1 MMPELEQNALQ
12 VNALRALRLMDLTSL
27 NDTDTAADIRALAT
41 AAQTPFGPPA
51 ALCVYP
57 RFIAVAK
64 QQLAELNLTNVKI
77 ATVANFPHGAADVAQ
92 AVQQCL
98 EAAALGA
105 DEIDVVFPYQ
115 ALMAGNAAIGLELV
129 SACRAALD
137 KSVLLKVIIES
148 GELKTPALIQQ
159 ASEISIEAGANF
171 IKTSTG
177 KVPVNATLA
186 AAEIMLNT
194 IKNSG
199 KAVGFKAAGGVRSAQ
214 EAADYLA
221 LADTILG
228 ENWVSAATWRFGA
241 SSLLG
246 SLLLTLQQGVS
257 LDAQGY

>member
-1 MMPELEQNALQ
+1 
-12 VNALRALRLMDLTSL
+12 
-27 NDTDTAADIRALAT
+27 
-41 AAQTPFGPPA
+41 
-51 ALCVYP
+51 
-57 RFIAVAK
+57 
-64 QQLAELNLTNVKI
+64 
-77 ATVANFPHGAADVAQ
+77 
-92 AVQQCL
+92 
-98 EAAALGA
+98 
-105 DEIDVVFPYQ
+105 
-115 ALMAGNAAIGLELV
+115 MAGNAAIGLELV

-186 AAEIMLNT
+186 AAEIMLNA

-221 LADTILG
+221 LADAILG